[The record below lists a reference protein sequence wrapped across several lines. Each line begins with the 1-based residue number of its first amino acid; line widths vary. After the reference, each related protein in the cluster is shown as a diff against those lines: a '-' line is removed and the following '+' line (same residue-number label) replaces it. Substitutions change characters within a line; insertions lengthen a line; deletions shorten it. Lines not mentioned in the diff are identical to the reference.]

1 MLKRAAALFCVC
13 VSLAC
18 WVSCGKNVNRYVY
31 ASLPATNQIL
41 TYRED
46 PNAGVL
52 TALVGS
58 PFTAGPAVQ
67 SIVLHPSG
75 KFLYAANSA
84 ESDVSLFTVSAGAL
98 TEVTPRTPTG
108 TSPMLLAMDS
118 TGSFLYVASTFS
130 QSIST
135 FSINATTGALTAQGV
150 ALGIGMVP
158 LDMKLAPSGN
168 FMYVS
173 GVGAPG
179 FIEVIALSSGI
190 PTLPLVQVVQPGQS
204 PYGMVIDP
212 SGTHLYAANP
222 APDNSIAEFTIDSTT
237 GMLQALSGSPVA
249 ETFSSPIALFIDKS
263 GKFLY
268 VANQGSNN
276 LAGYAI
282 GTDGGLT
289 LLASS
294 PFTTSANPRF
304 ITSDPVGNF
313 LFVGNQAQSNATV
326 QSFSMDPN
334 SGSLVSVAAY
344 NVGTTPS
351 SIAVS
356 H

>member
-1 MLKRAAALFCVC
+1 MPKRAAALFCVC

-18 WVSCGKNVNRYVY
+18 WISCGKNVNRYVF
-31 ASLPATNQIL
+31 ASLPAANQIIS
-41 TYRED
+41 YRED

-58 PFTAGPAVQ
+58 PFTAGSAVQ

-84 ESDVSLFTVSAGAL
+84 ESDVSVFKISAGVL
-98 TEVTPRTPTG
+98 TETG
-108 TSPMLLAMDS
+108 TRTATGTTPMLLAMDS
-118 TGSFLYVASTFS
+118 TGSFLYVANTFS

-135 FSINATTGALTAQGV
+135 FSINSTTGLLAPTV
-150 ALGIGMVP
+150 ADLGIGMVP
-158 LDMKLAPSGN
+158 LDMKLAPSGK
-168 FMYVS
+168 FLYVS
-173 GVGAPG
+173 GVGSPG
-179 FIEVIALSSGI
+179 FIEVIALSAGI
-190 PTLPLVQVVQPGQS
+190 PQLPLVQVVQPGQN

-212 SGTHLYAANP
+212 GGMHLYAANP
-222 APDNSIAEFTIDSTT
+222 APDNSISEFTIDSTS
-237 GMLQALSGSPVA
+237 GMLQPLSGSPVA

-263 GKFLY
+263 SKFLY

-282 GTDGGLT
+282 GSDGGLT
-289 LLASS
+289 ILASS

-304 ITSDPVGNF
+304 ITADPVGNF
-313 LFVGNQAQSNATV
+313 LFVGNQAQSGATI
-326 QSFSMDPN
+326 QSFSVDPN
-334 SGSLVSVAAY
+334 SGSLTSVASY